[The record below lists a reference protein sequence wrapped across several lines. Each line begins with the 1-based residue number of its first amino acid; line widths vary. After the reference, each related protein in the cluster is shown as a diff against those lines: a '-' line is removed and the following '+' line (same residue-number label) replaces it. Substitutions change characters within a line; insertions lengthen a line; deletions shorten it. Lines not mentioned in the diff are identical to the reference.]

1 MAQKLQKKGVDLS
14 DQLSGYYSC
23 LRKTIKWYRKVII
36 QLICGTSLVNARY
49 FHKRWGT
56 KNMNMLQFREIII
69 DNLLADEQIY
79 CPIPS
84 RKHVLQSYE
93 GSARESR
100 KRCKECYKKLSEKKG
115 RDYAT
120 NKTTRVKTY
129 CGQCKGQPALCL
141 KCFNKLH
148 KNNK

>member
-1 MAQKLQKKGVDLS
+1 
-14 DQLSGYYSC
+14 
-23 LRKTIKWYRKVII
+23 
-36 QLICGTSLVNARY
+36 
-49 FHKRWGT
+49 
-56 KNMNMLQFREIII
+56 MLQFREIII

-120 NKTTRVKTY
+120 NKTTRVIVASARASQHY
-129 CGQCKGQPALCL
+129 A
-141 KCFNKLH
+141 
-148 KNNK
+148 